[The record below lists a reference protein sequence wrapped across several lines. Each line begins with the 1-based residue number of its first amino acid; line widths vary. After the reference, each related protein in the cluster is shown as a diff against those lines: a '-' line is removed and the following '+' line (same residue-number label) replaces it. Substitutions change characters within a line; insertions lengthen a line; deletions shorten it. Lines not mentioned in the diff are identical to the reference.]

1 MAKQM
6 RHETRKALTGWA
18 FISPWVLGFLAFT
31 LFPIAFSLFLSF
43 SDYTPAKPLLNAF
56 TFTGFKNFRSVFST
70 ERKTIFMPIVQFLK
84 DSLIQVFI
92 INVFAVLFA
101 VLLNTDIKGR
111 GLFRTL
117 FFLPVVVVSGPVM
130 AMLKQNG
137 IITMP
142 NLGELSVI
150 RVIGNTFG
158 LSIQELIVKSFG
170 DLIEMFWYSGIQ
182 LIVYLSMI
190 QKMDKSMYEAAEI
203 DGASPWESF
212 WKITLPSL
220 KPVILIN
227 IIYTFIFL
235 SGFEYT
241 DTHPITAIENIRQN
255 TSGTAGGPTA
265 YGYGLA
271 AAASWVYFAI
281 LFTIVIVIFLA
292 FYLRKKP
299 NHKFSFNR
307 DRLGLPINRYEKKV
321 TKFNSNPKVK
331 KIRRFFMGRK
341 VSDGFVAKLFT
352 YVILGIVAFAFL
364 YPLLDMLLTSLQS
377 PEDVLNP
384 MIGTLPSALYFG
396 NFEKAFKVVGF
407 WKALGNSVYYS
418 LIPTLCQIV
427 AAGFVGYG
435 LAKFDF
441 KGKYFVMILIVIT
454 FIIPTQLTALPTY
467 IFYSKLGLVGSIF
480 TIAVPAVLGQGLKSA
495 IFILIFYQ
503 SFSMIPKDLDEA
515 AYIDGANSFQVFT
528 KIAIPLSIPIL
539 IVGFIFSFVW
549 YWNETYLLGMYIGD
563 QAATLPRQLA
573 DFEDTYK
580 ALFELTGPSGDSL
593 LLKANEA
600 IFMAGTLISILPL
613 LILYFVLQ
621 RWFVEGIDRAGLTGQ

>member
-6 RHETRKALTGWA
+6 RQETRKALTGWA
-18 FISPWVLGFLAFT
+18 FISPWIIGFAIFT
-31 LFPIAFSLFLSF
+31 LFPILYGLYLSF
-43 SDYTPAKPLLNAF
+43 SDYTPGADQQFLF
-56 TFTGFKNFRSVFST
+56 VGFKNFRNAFSVN
-70 ERKTIFMPIVQFLK
+70 RQDVIMPIVEFLK
-84 DSLIQVFI
+84 DSLFMVFI

-117 FFLPVVVVSGPVM
+117 FFLPVVIVSGPVM
-130 AMLKQNG
+130 TKLIDNG

-150 RVIGNTFG
+150 RIIGNTFG

-170 DLIEMFWYSGIQ
+170 DLIEMFWYSGVQ

-212 WKITLPSL
+212 WKITLPAL

-227 IIYTFIFL
+227 LIYTFIFL
-235 SGFEYT
+235 SSFENNVVVQ
-241 DTHPITAIENIRQN
+241 AIDSLRKIDGTQGGQ
-255 TSGTAGGPTA
+255 TS

-271 AAASWVYFAI
+271 AAASWIYFI
-281 LFTIVIVIFLA
+281 VLFVIVAVIFLA

-307 DRLGLPINRYEKKV
+307 DRLGLPINRYEKKP

-331 KIRRFFMGRK
+331 KIKRFFMGRK
-341 VSDGFVAKLFT
+341 TSDGFLAKLFT

-364 YPLLDMLLTSLQS
+364 YPILDMLLVSLQS
-377 PEDVLNP
+377 PDDVMNP
-384 MIGTLPSALYFG
+384 MIGSLPSALYFG
-396 NFEKAFKVVGF
+396 NFEKAFKVIGF
-407 WKALGNSVYYS
+407 WKALGNSLYYS
-418 LIPTLCQIV
+418 LIPTICQVV
-427 AAGFVGYG
+427 AAAFVGYG
-435 LAKFDF
+435 LAKFQF
-441 KGKYFVMILIVIT
+441 KGKMAVMLLIVMT
-454 FIIPTQLTALPTY
+454 FIIPAQLTALPTY
-467 IFYSKLGLVGSIF
+467 RLYVDLNFVGSIW
-480 TIAVPAVLGQGLKSA
+480 TIGLPALFGQGLKSA
-495 IFILIFYQ
+495 IFILIFFQ

-549 YWNETYLLGMYIGD
+549 YWNETYLLSMYVGP

-573 DFEDTYK
+573 TFEKSY
-580 ALFELTGPSGDSL
+580 AELFKLTGESGDSL
-593 LLKANEA
+593 QLALNEA
-600 IFMAGTLISILPL
+600 IYMAGTLITIIPL